1 MTTSKELATIA
12 MSGQN
17 GGKVPVGTILG
28 GSWPIIIEG
37 FTLEGLIGDAQ
48 KTAEIFYRVN
58 ERLDADILTVGTG
71 ATALLLRAL
80 GGDIRFSKKGAPEIM
95 SEVVNHKEDLQLL
108 NIAAALEDPA
118 VQWLGEVAAELSRL
132 AGNQRFIMASGRA
145 PFTLASQ
152 IFGLENFLRV
162 LHKDKLFAHK
172 LLEFTTQL
180 SIEYF
185 RLMNK
190 TKSLPGAFLADPTA
204 SGDVISRKYFE
215 EFALPYLTRVV
226 TAIKQDYGYVML
238 HICGNITDR
247 LALLPGSGIDSLSI
261 DTKVDIAFAKKLIG
275 KDVCI
280 AGNVDPVQV
289 LEYGTLDQVYQASR
303 NCLEAGARDG
313 GFILLPGCDLAA
325 AVPEENVRVMVETA
339 HAWQK

>member
-1 MTTSKELATIA
+1 MTTSKELAEIA
-12 MSGQN
+12 LSGQK
-17 GGKVPVGTILG
+17 GVKVPVGTILG
-28 GSWPIIIEG
+28 GSWPLLIEG
-37 FTLEGLIGDAQ
+37 FTLEGLIGDAR
-48 KTAEIFYRVN
+48 KTAEIFYQVN

-71 ATALLLRAL
+71 ATALLIRAL

-95 SEVVNHKEDLQLL
+95 SELVKHKEDLAFL

-118 VQWLGEVAAELSRL
+118 VQWLAEVAVELSRL
-132 AGNQRFIMASGRA
+132 VDDQRFIMASGRA
-145 PFTLASQ
+145 PFTLAGQ
-152 IFGLENFLRV
+152 IFGLEHFLRV

-172 LLEFTTQL
+172 LLEFTTRL

-185 RLMNK
+185 KLMNK
-190 TKSLPGAFLADPTA
+190 TQSLHGAFVAEPTT
-204 SGDVISRKYFE
+204 SGDVISRKCFE
-215 EFALPYLTRVV
+215 EFGLPYLTRVV
-226 TAIKQDYGYVML
+226 TALKQDYGYVML

-247 LALLPGSGIDSLSI
+247 LALLPSTGIDCLSI
-261 DTKVDIAFAKKLIG
+261 DTKVDVAVAKKLIG

-280 AGNVDPVQV
+280 AGNVDPVHV
-289 LEYGTLDQVYQASR
+289 LEAGNPDQVYQASR
-303 NCLEAGARDG
+303 NCLEAGAQDG